1 MKTELTFF
9 VAVGLIAI
17 SCGSKHQSQTDEIS
31 GTYVREYS
39 FKVIHPERGDTIGFR
54 TVRDTIFISQK
65 DRGYE
70 VSNNKWS
77 SNDYDKEGWQN
88 MEHLEDRPLSTY
100 QANFNIVDSSLRGNE
115 FTPTLYLNPNPK
127 QLFKTKKP
135 VNPYAKIK

>member
-9 VAVGLIAI
+9 VAVGLMTI
-17 SCGSKHQSQTDEIS
+17 SCGSKHKSQTDEIS

-54 TVRDTIFISQK
+54 TVSDTIFISQK
-65 DRGYE
+65 DQGYE
-70 VSNNKWS
+70 VSNSKWGL
-77 SNDYDKEGWQN
+77 NDYDTMRWQN
-88 MEHLEDRPLSTY
+88 LEHSEDRPLSTY
-100 QANFNIVDSSLRGNE
+100 QANFDISDNSLRGNE
-115 FTPTLYLNPNPK
+115 FTPTLYLTLNPK